1 MSDKVDNPDSR
12 ADGKAVIDPDNFLWK
27 QYIVYVD
34 LFKFYVDVAWKSTTW
49 FYAITGAILVY
60 YFNNANAANPFLQ
73 YALLLPIVLSFAL
86 CVMYSL
92 GAFQTKDLEERLAY
106 ICKELGLV
114 GRPHVNVL
122 RFFLVGSG
130 VLCFGVGS
138 AILFVFVRGFLL

>member
-1 MSDKVDNPDSR
+1 MSDKADGPDSW
-12 ADGKAVIDPDNFLWK
+12 ADGKAVIDPDNLLWK
-27 QYIVYVD
+27 QYTVYVD

-73 YALLLPIVLSFAL
+73 YALLLPIVLSLAL

-92 GAFQTKDLEERLAY
+92 GASQTKDLERRMDY
-106 ICKELGLV
+106 ICNELRLV

-130 VLCFGVGS
+130 VLCFGIGT
-138 AILFVFVRGFLL
+138 AIFFVFVRGFLL